1 MSTHRNTWKRR
12 ERDAA
17 GLFGARRQVLSG
29 SSGRSDAT
37 TSDSTHPR
45 LYIETKLRA
54 ASSIRTLWEKTRE
67 AARRERKA
75 PVLMLYAKGKPGALI
90 VVHEDDLEAVAAELP
105 IAPGRT
111 PEPSPWIQDPEP
123 FHPG

>member
-37 TSDSTHPR
+37 SSDSTHPR

-54 ASSIRTLWEKTRE
+54 ASSVRTLWEQARE
-67 AARRERKA
+67 VVASRAEGARA
-75 PVLMLYAKGKPGALI
+75 DALCQGQ
-90 VVHEDDLEAVAAELP
+90 A
-105 IAPGRT
+105 R
-111 PEPSPWIQDPEP
+111 WR
-123 FHPG
+123 